1 MRRDARILP
10 VLLALAASA
19 LAASALPAAASAQA
33 VDSLWVAEHYIK
45 RDTLIPM
52 RDGVGLYTA
61 IYIPRDRSAPH
72 PIILRRSPYSVG
84 RYGNT
89 RYNGAGGAWAEFHRL
104 GYVMVH
110 QDVRGRYMSEGT
122 FSDARPQLA
131 AYNGPGDV
139 DESTDTWDTI
149 EWLIRNV
156 PGNNGR
162 VGMYGVSY
170 PGFYSA
176 VGAINAHPA
185 LRVTSPQ
192 APVGDWWMGDDW
204 RHNGALFLAHTF
216 HFYNGFGFPRR
227 APTTTGRGGVDI
239 GTPDGYRFFLE
250 LGPLS
255 NVKTRFFGDSVAF
268 WDSLAAHPNY
278 DEYWKSREVGPRLR
292 NLPPAVLNVGG
303 WFDAEDVYG
312 PFHVYHAAERQNPGI
327 ANHLVVGPWSHG
339 QWGSGP
345 ADHLGDIRFGE
356 TGPFFRDSVFIP
368 FFRHHLEGTPDPRL
382 AEAYAFETG
391 ANAWR
396 RYDAWPPRTVQPRRL
411 YLRGGGAL
419 GWEAPGAGAGA
430 WDEYVSD
437 PARPVPHI
445 GWTAPGMTYEYMTA
459 DQRFAA
465 TRPDVLVYRTP
476 PLEEDVTIAG
486 PVGVTLNVSTTG
498 TDGDWIVKLIDVWPD
513 SASDPAPNP
522 TNVRMGGYQQ
532 LLRGEPFRGRFR
544 NSRERPEP
552 FVPGEPAR
560 ISYEMPDVHHTFRR
574 GHRIMVQ
581 VQSSWFPLVDRNPQ
595 TFVDI
600 FRATEAD
607 FVKATQRVHRSAD
620 LPSFVTLGVMPTRR

>member
-1 MRRDARILP
+1 MRRLRR
-10 VLLALAASA
+10 LLALAA
-19 LAASALPAAASAQA
+19 AACAAFADARPAAAQE
-33 VDSLWVAEHYIK
+33 VDSLWVAEHYVK

-52 RDGVGLYTA
+52 RDGVRLYTA
-61 IYIPRDRSAPH
+61 VYIPKHPSTPR
-72 PIILRRSPYSVG
+72 PIILRRTPYSVG

-89 RYNGAGGAWAEFHRL
+89 RYNPAGGAWAEFQRL
-104 GYVMVH
+104 GYIMVQ
-110 QDVRGRYMSEGT
+110 QDVRGRFMSEGT

-131 AYNGPGDV
+131 SYGGPNDV

-176 VGAINAHPA
+176 MGGINAHPA
-185 LRVTSPQ
+185 LKVTSPQ
-192 APVGDWWMGDDW
+192 APVGDWWIGDDW

-227 APTTTGRGGVDI
+227 APTSAGRPGIPI

-250 LGPLS
+250 LGPLA
-255 NVKTRFFGDSVAF
+255 NVKARFFGDSVAF
-268 WDSLAAHPNY
+268 WDSLAAHPDY
-278 DEYWKSREVGPRLR
+278 DAYWKSRNVGPHLR
-292 NLPPAVLNVGG
+292 RMPPAVLTVGG

-312 PFHVYHAAERQNPGI
+312 PFLTYHAVERQNPGI

-345 ADHLGDIRFGE
+345 ADQLGDIRFGE

-368 FFRHHLEGTPDPRL
+368 FFRHHLEGTADPGL

-391 ANAWR
+391 RNAWR
-396 RYDAWPPRTVQPRRL
+396 RYDAWPPRGVRPRAL
-411 YLRGGGAL
+411 YLREGGVLA
-419 GWEAPGAGAGA
+419 WTAPSGGDAF
-430 WDEYVSD
+430 DEYVSD

-445 GWTAPGMTYEYMTA
+445 GWIAPGMTYEYMTA

-465 TRPDVLVYRTP
+465 TRPDVLVYETP
-476 PLEEDVTIAG
+476 PLEEDVTVAG
-486 PVGVTLNVSTTG
+486 PIGVTLHVSTTG
-498 TDGDWIVKLIDVWPD
+498 TDADWVVKVIDVWPD
-513 SASDPAPNP
+513 STADPEPNP
-522 TNVRMGGYQQ
+522 AGVRMGGYQQ
-532 LLRGEPFRGRFR
+532 LIRGEPFRGRYR
-544 NSRERPEP
+544 NGPERPEP

-560 ISYEMPDVHHTFRR
+560 VAFEMPDVHHTFRR
-574 GHRIMVQ
+574 GHRIMIQ

-595 TFVDI
+595 TFVNI
-600 FRATEAD
+600 FTATEAD
-607 FVKATQRVHRSAD
+607 FVRATQRVHRSAAM
-620 LPSFVTLGVMPTRR
+620 PSHVTLGVLDRP

>member
-1 MRRDARILP
+1 MRRLIAFL
-10 VLLALAASA
+10 VLLVLPILAAP
-19 LAASALPAAASAQA
+19 PAAAQE
-33 VDSLWVAEHYIK
+33 VDSLWVAEHYVK
-45 RDTLIPM
+45 MDTLIPM
-52 RDGVGLYTA
+52 RDGVRLYTA
-61 IYIPRDRSAPH
+61 IYLPRDRSRPH
-72 PIILRRSPYSVG
+72 PIILRRTPYSVG

-89 RYNGAGGAWAEFHRL
+89 RYNGAGGTWAEFQRL
-104 GYVMVH
+104 GYIMVL
-110 QDVRGRYMSEGT
+110 QDVRGRWMSEGT
-122 FSDARPQLA
+122 FDDARPQRTS
-131 AYNGPGDV
+131 YNGPQDT

-149 EWLIRNV
+149 EWLTKNL

-185 LRVTSPQ
+185 LKVTSPQ

-216 HFYNGFGFPRR
+216 HFHNGFGFPRP
-227 APTTTGRGGVDI
+227 APTMVGRGGFDI

-278 DEYWKSREVGPRLR
+278 DDYWKRRAVAPHLR
-292 NLPPAVLNVGG
+292 RMPPAVLTVGG

-312 PFHVYHAAERQNPGI
+312 PFAVYHATERQNPGI

-345 ADHLGDIRFGE
+345 ADQLGDIRFGE
-356 TGPFFRDSVFIP
+356 SGPFFRDSVFLP

-391 ANAWR
+391 TNAWR
-396 RYDAWPPRTVQPRRL
+396 RYDAWPPRNAQPRAL
-411 YLRGGGAL
+411 YLREGGAL
-419 GWEAPGAGAGA
+419 AWDAPGAAA
-430 WDEYVSD
+430 ADAHDEYVSD
-437 PARPVPHI
+437 PAHPVPHI
-445 GWTAPGMTYEYMTA
+445 GWISPEMTYEYMTA

-465 TRPDVLVYRTP
+465 TRPDVLVYQTP
-476 PLEEDVTIAG
+476 PLTEDVTVAG
-486 PVGVTLNVSTTG
+486 PIEVALHVSTSG
-498 TDGDWIVKLIDVWPD
+498 TDSDWIVKVIDVLPD
-513 SASDPAPNP
+513 STPDPDPNP
-522 TNVRMGGYQQ
+522 TGVRMGGYQQ
-532 LLRGEPFRGRFR
+532 LIRGEPFRGRFR
-544 NSRERPEP
+544 NSPERPEA
-552 FVPGEPAR
+552 FVPNQPAQVVFT
-560 ISYEMPDVHHTFRR
+560 MPDVHHTFRR
-574 GHRIMVQ
+574 GHRIMIQ

-607 FVKATQRVHRSAD
+607 FVKATQRVYRSAAMPSHVSFRV
-620 LPSFVTLGVMPTRR
+620 LPPGSR